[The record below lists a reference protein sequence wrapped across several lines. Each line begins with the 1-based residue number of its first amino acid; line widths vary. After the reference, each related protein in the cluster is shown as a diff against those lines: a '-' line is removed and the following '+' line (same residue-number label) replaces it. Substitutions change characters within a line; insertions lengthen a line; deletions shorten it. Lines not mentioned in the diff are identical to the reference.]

1 MKFYAT
7 EPKRSANIAKHGFDP
22 ADFEDAFDIGRA
34 LSRPTRPS
42 RTGRERFLLVGTWF
56 TETIVAVVI
65 SPLGTEACDVV
76 SVRPASAKERAAYAE
91 A

>member
-1 MKFYAT
+1 MPEAVDDRLG
-7 EPKRSANIAKHGFDP
+7 EIEAALDEL
-22 ADFEDAFDIGRA
+22 AD
-34 LSRPTRPS
+34 RPTRPS